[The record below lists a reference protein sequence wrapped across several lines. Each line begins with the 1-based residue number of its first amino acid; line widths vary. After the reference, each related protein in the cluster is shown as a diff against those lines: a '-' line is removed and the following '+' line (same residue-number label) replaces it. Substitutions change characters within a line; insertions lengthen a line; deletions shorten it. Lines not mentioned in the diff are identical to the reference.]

1 MKQKMNQVTPKA
13 GTLKQTSWKLLQNVS
28 TKLIASVLM
37 LAVIALTPV
46 SLIAGIKNGD
56 TCCKT
61 SKAVDFPKNVSL
73 ILPSSEM
80 VKKADSEM
88 NRNLYKSLRESKI
101 NRFAKLFA
109 AADAEINW
117 IFKGETT
124 VSSFSAVDAD
134 ETMISNFAAEHIS
147 RTFAANA
154 DTDINDIFTAEN
166 VGIKGSWAS
175 VNADDQIN
183 TLFNAENINMPGQDS
198 FGKAD
203 QEIHQNMM
211 NDQAVQFAANSAK

>member
-56 TCCKT
+56 SCCKT
-61 SKAVDFPKNVSL
+61 SKVADFPKNVNL
-73 ILPSSEM
+73 TLPSTEM

-101 NRFAKLFA
+101 TRFAKLFA

-124 VSSFSAVDAD
+124 VSSFPAVHAD
-134 ETMISNFAAEHIS
+134 ETMSANFAAEHIS
-147 RTFAANA
+147 RTFAVNA
-154 DTDINDIFTAEN
+154 DADINDIFIAEN
-166 VGIKGSWAS
+166 EGIKGSWTS

-183 TLFNAENINMPGQDS
+183 TLFNAENIRMPGQDS
-198 FGKAD
+198 FSKAD
-203 QEIHQNMM
+203 LEIHQNMM
-211 NDQAVQFAANSAK
+211 NDQAAQFAVNSAK